1 MRGVYEPELARGPAR
16 LERDGSVKAESYPT
30 TKPRASRRE
39 MPKRDTDLFDRLR
52 RAGVRKQVAK
62 TLSEL
67 GDDAGKQATRAGHA
81 AVAELRALADEIAKR
96 LPGATPNPPA
106 IKKTSTPAATSGT
119 RRRSTATRQPTPARK
134 RQPSARPTLGPTRA
148 PRGANKAKIL
158 ASLGAGPLT
167 PSQIAAATGI
177 GTGTVSATLTKMTR
191 AGEVT
196 KGARGYALPE

>member
-1 MRGVYEPELARGPAR
+1 
-16 LERDGSVKAESYPT
+16 
-30 TKPRASRRE
+30 

-67 GDDAGKQATRAGHA
+67 GDDAGRRATRAGHA

-96 LPGATPNPPA
+96 LPGATPDPPA
-106 IKKTSTPAATSGT
+106 TKKASTPAATSARLTAPSAAAASTRAASSGT

-134 RQPSARPTLGPTRA
+134 RQPSARPTSGPKRA
-148 PRGANKAKIL
+148 PRGANKANIL

-177 GTGTVSATLTKMTR
+177 GTGTVSATLTKMSK

-196 KGARGYALPE
+196 KAARGYALPKPTRSRR